1 MAVNKKDFRVK
12 LSLLCIL
19 AAALLLSAAR
29 LALFCLNRDFFASLS
44 GAEIASA
51 FVNGLRFDFS
61 VIALFMGP
69 VIFLLNWPVK
79 SPRWVKF
86 WTGVWL
92 AEWIVMAGFLIG
104 DLIYFPK
111 VNRHIAEEI
120 IQLTNDWGFII
131 SYMFTQTLLPL
142 LLLLGLFGAAVW
154 GFSRYTDK
162 HYQARSWGI
171 LKNAVCLLV
180 IVALCILGIRGHL
193 GGGKS
198 LGVADVYNYT
208 SSPAGSVLT
217 LNGVFTAYQ
226 VGRKG
231 TVDVKNPY
239 PPDQA
244 VQVAAKQFISPDET
258 RPDENYPLMR
268 QRTQAQKPD
277 QQYNVLIVLLEGWH
291 PYYIDGLSHHNFGV
305 TPVFDQILKEGV
317 VFTNAYATGQRS
329 IVGFGSVFAGLP
341 WVPGLPSFGYGL
353 ELAALSTM
361 PRHFSEAGYY
371 TFFAQTSSRDSYR
384 LCALASYLGAQESYG
399 WEDMPQLLAY
409 KEKAPFGYDYDLMM
423 FAADKIKNRQK
434 PHFMGMLFT
443 GITHEP
449 FTSTLPQF
457 DKYPYDSWEHGF
469 LNTLSF
475 ADWSIGELLK
485 RAKED
490 GWLNDTIF
498 VFVADHTSGG
508 PAEDTLQNR
517 FRIPLVIYAPG
528 LLKPQQV
535 EHIVSQTDLIPT
547 LYRLTGLNPVYT
559 AFGRD
564 MFESV
569 PGGRVALVSD
579 GFNVGLVTEKGELR
593 HGGGKVI
600 ASHAYTDDFDVNQA
614 EQQLLALDKA
624 ASYLLNNNRWYNPA
638 FDKPDEKT
646 NGK

>member
-1 MAVNKKDFRVK
+1 MAVHKKDFRVK
-12 LSLLCIL
+12 LSLFFVL

-29 LALFCLNRDFFASLS
+29 LALFLLNRDFFAPLS
-44 GAEIASA
+44 GAELFSA
-51 FVNGLRFDFS
+51 FCNGLRFDFA

-69 VIFLLNWPVK
+69 VIFLLNLPFK
-79 SPRWVKF
+79 SPRWVKW

-120 IQLTNDWGFII
+120 IQLTNDWGFIL
-131 SYMFTQTLLPL
+131 SYMLTQTWLPL
-142 LLLLGLFGAAVW
+142 FLLLGLFGVAVW
-154 GFSRYTDK
+154 GFSRFTDK

-171 LKNAVCLLV
+171 GKNAGLLLG
-180 IVALCILGIRGHL
+180 IVALCVLGIRGHL

-231 TVDVKNPY
+231 MVDVKNPY
-239 PPDQA
+239 PPEQA
-244 VQVAAKQFISPDET
+244 VQKAQEQFVSRDEKLPDV
-258 RPDENYPLMR
+258 NYPLMR
-268 QRTQAQKPD
+268 QRSPAAKSEK
-277 QQYNVLIVLLEGWH
+277 QYNVLIVLLEGWH
-291 PYYIDGLSHHNFGV
+291 PYYVDGLSHHNFGV
-305 TPVFDQILKEGV
+305 TPVFDQIIKDGV
-317 VFTNAYATGQRS
+317 VFTNAYAVGQRS
-329 IVGFGSVFAGLP
+329 IVGFGAVFAGLP

-353 ELAALSTM
+353 ELAALSPM

-371 TFFAQTSSRDSYR
+371 TFFAQTSHRSSYR

-399 WEDMPQLLAY
+399 WEDIPQLLPY
-409 KEKAPFGYDYDLMM
+409 KEEAPFGYDYDLMM
-423 FAADKIKNRQK
+423 FAADKIKNRPN

-449 FTSTLPQF
+449 FASTLPQF

-485 RAKED
+485 CAKED
-490 GWLNDTIF
+490 GWLDNTIF

-508 PAEDTLQNR
+508 PADDSLQNH

-528 LLKPQQV
+528 LLQPRRV
-535 EHIVSQTDLIPT
+535 EHIVAQTDLIPT

-564 MFESV
+564 MFEAV
-569 PGGRVALVSD
+569 PGRTALVSD
-579 GFNVGLVTEKGELR
+579 GFNVGLVTEKGEIR
-593 HGGGKVI
+593 YGGGKVI
-600 ASHAYTDDFDVNQA
+600 SSKAYADDFDA
-614 EQQLLALDKA
+614 EQTEEHLLALDKA

-638 FDKPDEKT
+638 FDAPDKEK
-646 NGK
+646 NEH